1 MEILYPDVGGIDV
14 HKKQVTVTARTPDPK
29 RAARWETTRT
39 FRTFYGELLE
49 MASWLV
55 VERGVTHVAM
65 ESTGPY
71 WWPVYQALR
80 EVGGPG
86 LTIEV
91 VNAAHVK
98 AVPGRKTDVKDSQWL
113 AQLMEVGLLRGSFL
127 PPEQVRRLRDFTRYQ
142 TKLTE
147 ERSREKQRLLKVLEA
162 GGIKLDNVAS
172 DTFGVSGRLMLD
184 ALVAGERDPVVLAD
198 LARGVLRNKIS
209 DLRLALAGR
218 FSAHHG
224 QMVALHLARID
235 HLDQMLARVKTS
247 IGTLGAAPAG
257 MLGPL
262 AAQIELL
269 MSIPGMGER
278 TAVAVISEIGIDM
291 ARFPTAKHLAAWA
304 GLAPGNNESAGRRR
318 NGRRRKGNP
327 HVCSILIEAA
337 FASSRTRTRLG
348 ARYHRL
354 HRRFGGRQNPGAAK
368 KAAFA
373 VAHTLIKVIWS
384 VLSTGEPYSDLGH
397 DYYTRRIDPQTQ
409 TRKLIAQ
416 LEALSGKKIV
426 FLDQDNPDDGQPH
439 AAGPTPRHRT
449 RRREERRQCRLRRR
463 SGPIGPTTWS
473 LSPPMPACRSHHAT
487 ASPPPRLPTAADQDP
502 GSAGSCRTRG

>member
-1 MEILYPDVGGIDV
+1 LEILYAHVGGIDV

-39 FRTFYGELLE
+39 FRTFYGELLA

-55 VERGVTHVAM
+55 LERGVTHVAM

-71 WWPVYQALR
+71 WWPVYSALR
-80 EVGGPG
+80 EAGGPD

-127 PPEQVRRLRDFTRYQ
+127 PPEQVRQVRDFTRYQ

-147 ERSREKQRLLKVLEA
+147 ERSREKQRLLKMLEA
-162 GGIKLDNVAS
+162 AGIKLDNVAS

-184 ALVAGERDPVVLAD
+184 ALVAGQRDPVVLAG
-198 LARGVLRNKIS
+198 LARGVLRNKTD

-218 FSAHHG
+218 FTDHHG

-235 HLDQMLARVKTS
+235 HLDQMLTRIKEK
-247 IGTLGAAPAG
+247 IGRIGEDPAAGLIAPFTV
-257 MLGPL
+257 
-262 AAQIELL
+262 QVELL
-269 MSIPGMGER
+269 TSIPGIGER
-278 TAVAVISEIGIDM
+278 VASVVVSEIGTDM

-304 GLAPGNNESAGRRR
+304 GLAPGNNESAGK
-318 NGRRRKGNP
+318 RRKGRHRKGNT
-327 HVCSILIEAA
+327 HVQSILIEAA
-337 FASSRTRTRLG
+337 LAASRTRTRIG

-384 VLSTGEPYSDLGH
+384 VLATRQSYTDLGH
-397 DYYTRRIDPQTQ
+397 DFYIRRVDPQTQ
-409 TRKLIAQ
+409 TRKLVAQ
-416 LEALSGKKIV
+416 LETLTGKKIIIA
-426 FLDQDNPDDGQPH
+426 DHDGD
-439 AAGPTPRHRT
+439 
-449 RRREERRQCRLRRR
+449 
-463 SGPIGPTTWS
+463 
-473 LSPPMPACRSHHAT
+473 PPMS
-487 ASPPPRLPTAADQDP
+487 
-502 GSAGSCRTRG
+502 

>member
-1 MEILYPDVGGIDV
+1 MEILYPCVGGIDV

-29 RAARWETTRT
+29 RDARWQTTRT

-49 MASWLV
+49 MARWLV
-55 VERGVTHVAM
+55 IERGVTHVAM

-71 WWPVYQALR
+71 WWPVYAALR

-127 PPEQVRRLRDFTRYQ
+127 PPEEVRRMRDFTRYQ

-147 ERSREKQRLLKVLEA
+147 ERSREKQRLLKILEA
-162 GGIKLDNVAS
+162 AGIKVDNVAS

-184 ALVAGERDPVVLAD
+184 ALVGGQRDPVVLAG
-198 LARGVLRNKIS
+198 LARGVLRNKTD

-235 HLDQMLARVKTS
+235 HLDQMLTQVKERIGRV
-247 IGTLGAAPAG
+247 GDDPPVGLVAPFT
-257 MLGPL
+257 
-262 AAQIELL
+262 AQVQLL
-269 MSIPGMGER
+269 TSIPGVGER
-278 TAVAVISEIGIDM
+278 VAVAVISEIGVDM

-318 NGRRRKGNP
+318 SGRRRKGNT

-337 FASSRTRTRLG
+337 FAASRTRTRLG

-354 HRRFGGRQNPGAAK
+354 HRRFGGRQNPGAGK

-373 VAHTLIKVIWS
+373 VAHTLIKIIWS
-384 VLSTGEPYSDLGH
+384 LLATGASYTDLGP
-397 DYYTRRIDPQTQ
+397 DFYTRRVDPEAQA
-409 TRKLIAQ
+409 RRLVAQ

-426 FLDQDNPDDGQPH
+426 FVDDDTGEPK
-439 AAGPTPRHRT
+439 AA
-449 RRREERRQCRLRRR
+449 
-463 SGPIGPTTWS
+463 
-473 LSPPMPACRSHHAT
+473 
-487 ASPPPRLPTAADQDP
+487 
-502 GSAGSCRTRG
+502 